1 MMTLIIIIFIAG
13 YILIALSETID
24 VNKAAIALLLGVI
37 LWVIYIFSGVSFIA
51 GASPTSF
58 HEFIQTTPR
67 ISRLSPGQQAIKY
80 VSELKIIDLLGN
92 TAEILFYLLGAM
104 TIVEMIDRHEG
115 FTGITRLIKTH
126 NKKKLLWIV
135 ALLTFFMSSVLDN
148 MTSAIVMMTLIQK
161 LLTDQKERW
170 FFGSIII
177 IAANAGGTW
186 TPIGDIT
193 TIMLWINNNITSG
206 AIMKS
211 LLLPGVVSLIL
222 PTCIVAAGLTKQSLS
237 SSSGQLPPVSSESC
251 LNARER
257 NTILILGL
265 LCLLLVPVFKSLTNL
280 PPFMGILFT
289 LGIAWIYTEI
299 LYNRKPYIPA
309 DRQYRM
315 PYILS
320 KIDFSTILFFLG
332 ILMAVGALEA
342 IGVLENITGFLNAK
356 IHNVYIINL
365 VIGFLSSVIDNVPLV
380 AAVMGMYPV
389 VSPETLSSL
398 SDAGYM
404 AHFVQNGTFWE
415 LAAYCA
421 GTGGSLLI
429 IGSAAGVVVM
439 GLEKISFT
447 WYLKHITWIA
457 LTGFLA
463 GIGVY
468 YILNL

>member
-1 MMTLIIIIFIAG
+1 MTLIIIIFIAG

-58 HEFIQTTPR
+58 HEFIQTTPG

-222 PTCIVAAGLTKQSLS
+222 PT
-237 SSSGQLPPVSSESC
+237 
-251 LNARER
+251 
-257 NTILILGL
+257 
-265 LCLLLVPVFKSLTNL
+265 
-280 PPFMGILFT
+280 
-289 LGIAWIYTEI
+289 
-299 LYNRKPYIPA
+299 
-309 DRQYRM
+309 
-315 PYILS
+315 
-320 KIDFSTILFFLG
+320 
-332 ILMAVGALEA
+332 
-342 IGVLENITGFLNAK
+342 
-356 IHNVYIINL
+356 
-365 VIGFLSSVIDNVPLV
+365 
-380 AAVMGMYPV
+380 
-389 VSPETLSSL
+389 
-398 SDAGYM
+398 
-404 AHFVQNGTFWE
+404 
-415 LAAYCA
+415 
-421 GTGGSLLI
+421 
-429 IGSAAGVVVM
+429 
-439 GLEKISFT
+439 
-447 WYLKHITWIA
+447 
-457 LTGFLA
+457 
-463 GIGVY
+463 
-468 YILNL
+468 